1 MRSNISKR
9 EWQDILILKKNKDII
24 IKEADKG
31 RANVIMKT
39 KPYLKI
45 ISGHLNDETTYKMV
59 ESILM
64 LK

>member
-1 MRSNISKR
+1 MKSNISKR

-31 RANVIMKT
+31 ITDVIMNT
-39 KPYLKI
+39 KPYLQI
-45 ISGHLNDETTYKMV
+45 ISGHLNDGTTYKIV